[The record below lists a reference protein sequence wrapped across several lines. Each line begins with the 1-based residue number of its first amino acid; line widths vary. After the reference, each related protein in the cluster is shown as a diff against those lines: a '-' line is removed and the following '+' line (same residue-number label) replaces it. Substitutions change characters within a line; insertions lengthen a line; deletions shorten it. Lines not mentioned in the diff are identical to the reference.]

1 LTGRAG
7 SSRNRCWTRSIKI
20 DGPVKSR
27 KINKIVIPAKAG
39 IQEFQVVTK
48 HWTPVFTGVTT
59 FYDFIKIESGI
70 QEPEAGIQKQDF
82 GIKEFEVRMEKT
94 AECCTIV
101 LSGKNK

>member
-1 LTGRAG
+1 
-7 SSRNRCWTRSIKI
+7 
-20 DGPVKSR
+20 
-27 KINKIVIPAKAG
+27 
-39 IQEFQVVTK
+39 
-48 HWTPVFTGVTT
+48 VTT